1 MKNASEAG
9 WLLCLKEGMKIHV
22 EGHAWGKQY
31 QRHLRGKMGR
41 MQGED
46 EIQEKPLSA
55 LTQLV
60 HTLERVPMYSGLF
73 SVPGEII
80 GGTECKP
87 HTRPYMA
94 HLEITTP
101 QNSVMHCGGFLIRRN
116 FVLTAAH
123 CEGR

>member
-22 EGHAWGKQY
+22 EGCAWGKQY

-55 LTQLV
+55 LT
-60 HTLERVPMYSGLF
+60 
-73 SVPGEII
+73 
-80 GGTECKP
+80 
-87 HTRPYMA
+87 
-94 HLEITTP
+94 
-101 QNSVMHCGGFLIRRN
+101 
-116 FVLTAAH
+116 
-123 CEGR
+123 